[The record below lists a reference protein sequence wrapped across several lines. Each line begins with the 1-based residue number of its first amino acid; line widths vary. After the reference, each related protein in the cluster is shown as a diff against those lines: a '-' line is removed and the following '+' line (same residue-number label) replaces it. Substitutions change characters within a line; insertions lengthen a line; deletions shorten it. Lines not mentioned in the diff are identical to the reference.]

1 MKWFAEL
8 NIYNKIIRVFILIL
22 ALFSILVGLLMWNS
36 LDTAMSEQFE
46 KRGIEITKRIAS
58 SCIGYILVND
68 LISLHEVA
76 NEMRNSNNDIRYVLV
91 TDHRGGLLAHT
102 FSNGIPKGLLNI
114 NSRLNV
120 SDYNIE
126 KINTNEGLILD
137 ILVPIEGGKVGF
149 TRVGIM
155 EEYIRSLIKEKL
167 RAIILITLLVC
178 AVAAIMTTRLT
189 AMLTKPIQDLVKAT
203 REIACGNLSSR
214 VEVTTNDEIGELAT
228 DFNNMAES
236 LIKINE
242 DRNKLLEAL
251 QEKERM
257 RDILLNKLITAQEDE
272 RKRVSRELHDETS
285 QALTSLIVSMRL
297 LADRET
303 DSGKREMILGVRDV
317 VADIIKGVRN
327 LAVELRPPVL
337 DDLGLVAA
345 MEKYISKYQEHFRIA
360 VDFTHNISHYHMD
373 NQIILALYRIMQECL
388 TNIVK
393 HSGARNVRI
402 NLEGSGGHIVLVV
415 SDDGKGIGNEALR
428 RTKEENRIGI
438 YGMQERAE
446 LFGGTFNMVS
456 DNGGTTI
463 KITIPTIEPAGRENK
478 SYD

>member
-8 NIYNKIIRVFILIL
+8 NIYNKIIRIFILTL
-22 ALFSILVGLLMWNS
+22 VLFSVLVGGLMWNS
-36 LDTAMSEQFE
+36 LNTAMSDQFE
-46 KRGIEITKRIAS
+46 KWGIEITKRIAS
-58 SCIGYILVND
+58 SCTGYILVND

-76 NEMRNSNNDIRYVLV
+76 NEIKNSNKDIRYVLV
-91 TDHRGGLLAHT
+91 TDHKGGLLAHT
-102 FSNGIPKGLLNI
+102 FTNGIPKGLLNI

-120 SDYNIE
+120 SNYNIE
-126 KINTNEGLILD
+126 KINTNEGLMLD
-137 ILVPIEGGKVGF
+137 IIVPIEGGKVGF
-149 TRVGIM
+149 ARVGIM

-178 AVAAIMTTRLT
+178 AVAAIMTARLT
-189 AMLTKPIQDLVKAT
+189 AMFTKPIQDLVKAS

-242 DRNKLLEAL
+242 DRDKLLEAL

-257 RDILLNKLITAQEDE
+257 RDILLNKLITVQENE
-272 RKRVSRELHDETS
+272 RKRISRELHDETS

-297 LADRET
+297 LADSET
-303 DSGKREMILGVRDV
+303 DGGKREMILGVRDV
-317 VADIIKGVRN
+317 VADIIRGVRN

-345 MEKYISKYQEHFRIA
+345 MGKYISKYQEHFGIA
-360 VDFTHNISHYHMD
+360 VDFTHNVSDYPMD
-373 NQIILALYRIMQECL
+373 NQIVLTLYRIMQECL

-402 NLEGSGGHIVLVV
+402 NLENSGGHIVLVV
-415 SDDGKGIGNEALR
+415 SDDGKGIKNEALR

-456 DNGGTTI
+456 NKVGTTI
-463 KITIPTIEPAGRENK
+463 KVTIPIINPAGRENK
-478 SYD
+478 SYE